1 MLRSLSRRLDQRVQ
15 ALTIVNKDD
24 ITDCKKKG
32 KLSQSLQFMHFKLDC
47 KAYITT

>member
-24 ITDCKKKG
+24 ITDCKKKR
-32 KLSQSLQFMHFKLDC
+32 KVIAVLAVYAFQIRL
-47 KAYITT
+47 

>member
-24 ITDCKKKG
+24 ITDCKKK
-32 KLSQSLQFMHFKLDC
+32 KVIAVLAVYAFQIRL
-47 KAYITT
+47 